1 MAKLTGPA
9 MSFSASGSLGHALI
23 FRTTARGAQAQRA
36 PNRTTAPTPAQ
47 VRERADFKDA
57 CDTWRTLAADIKQQ
71 WHDAAAIRHRA
82 SRQFWLAEWRI
93 QRATPDRLP
102 MIPALNV

>member
-9 MSFSASGSLGHALI
+9 MSFSASGSLGRALV

-36 PNRTTAPTPAQ
+36 PGRTTAPTPAQ
-47 VRERADFKDA
+47 VRERADFAAA
-57 CDTWRTLAADIKQQ
+57 CEAWRTLAAETRQD